1 MTEPTTFEKTVYPTA
16 EENRRM
22 YMREYQRIQAL
33 KKKEAER
40 IALERGDPIDETE
53 LLKRR
58 EYMREYKRKQYK
70 ENPDKE
76 NALQRTFRIKR
87 SFNIPPE
94 DFEKYKHYLGDIVRL
109 KKIVERIPKELITK
123 LFETE
128 NLHIPA
134 PPPLKT

>member
-1 MTEPTTFEKTVYPTA
+1 MTEPTSFEKTVYPTA
-16 EENRRM
+16 EENRKM
-22 YMREYQRIQAL
+22 YMREYQRIQYQ
-33 KKKEAER
+33 KKKEADR

-87 SFNIPPE
+87 SFEISPE
-94 DFEKYKHYLGDIVRL
+94 DFDKYKHYLGDIVRL
-109 KKIVERIPKELITK
+109 KKIVERIPKELLAE
-123 LFETE
+123 LFETQD
-128 NLHIPA
+128 LHIP
-134 PPPLKT
+134 PPPSLKI